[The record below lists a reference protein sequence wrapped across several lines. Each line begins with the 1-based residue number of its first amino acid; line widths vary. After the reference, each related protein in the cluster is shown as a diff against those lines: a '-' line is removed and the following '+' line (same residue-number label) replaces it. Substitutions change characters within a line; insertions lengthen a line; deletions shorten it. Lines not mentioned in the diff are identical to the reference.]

1 MSTVAGPRSDVQGVI
16 SPEAAAAFRLDGR
29 TALVTGAGSGTG
41 RAIALEYARAG
52 AQVVLV
58 ARTRSALEETAAAIE
73 TEGGRAR
80 VQPCDVTDAPALR
93 ALIGGL
99 EALDILVNNAGTNIP
114 RPFTEVGDE
123 DLDTLIGLNLRACF
137 VVAQAAA
144 RKMLQGRVAGHPAGA
159 IVNVSSQMGHV
170 GSPLRT
176 AYCMTKHGVEGLTR
190 AMAVELAPQG
200 IRVNSVA
207 PTFVDTPLIRRLA
220 DTEQKR
226 EFVLSRIPLGRMAS
240 EREVALAAVYLASD
254 AAAMVTGT
262 SLLVDGGWTA
272 Q

>member
-1 MSTVAGPRSDVQGVI
+1 MN
-16 SPEAAAAFRLDGR
+16 PEAAAGFRLDGR

-58 ARTRSALEETAAAIE
+58 ARTRRALEETASAIE
-73 TEGGRAR
+73 AEGGRAR
-80 VQPCDVTDAPALR
+80 VQPCDVTDAPAVR
-93 ALIGGL
+93 ALVG
-99 EALDILVNNAGTNIP
+99 ALDTLHILVNNAGTNIP

-144 RKMLQGRVAGHPAGA
+144 RKMLQGRAADRPAGA
-159 IVNVSSQMGHV
+159 IVNISSQMGHV
-170 GSPLRT
+170 GSPHRS

-190 AMAVELAPQG
+190 AMAVELAPRG
-200 IRVNSVA
+200 IRVNALA
-207 PTFVDTPLIRRLA
+207 PTFVDTPLIRRIA
-220 DTEQKR
+220 DTDQKR
-226 EFVLSRIPLGRMAS
+226 EFMLSRIPLGRMAS

>member
-1 MSTVAGPRSDVQGVI
+1 MRTPVTEDMHPPAG
-16 SPEAAAAFRLDGR
+16 FRLDGR

-58 ARTRSALEETAAAIE
+58 ARTRTSLEETAAAVE
-73 TEGGRAR
+73 AAGGRAR
-80 VQPCDVTDAPALR
+80 VQPCDVTDAQAVR

-99 EALDILVNNAGTNIP
+99 GTLDILVNNAGTNVP
-114 RPFTEVGDE
+114 RPFTEVGDD
-123 DLDTLIGLNLRACF
+123 DLDLLIGLNMRACF

-144 RKMLQGRVAGHPAGA
+144 RKMREARAPGQSAGV
-159 IVNVSSQMGHV
+159 IINVSSQMGHV
-170 GSPLRT
+170 GAPERS
-176 AYCMTKHGVEGLTR
+176 AYCMTKHGLEGLTQ

-200 IRVNSVA
+200 IRVVSLA
-207 PTFVDTPLIRRLA
+207 PTFVDTPLIRRIVGTAAVRDSL
-220 DTEQKR
+220 
-226 EFVLSRIPLGRMAS
+226 LSRIPLGRMAA